1 MHEGGRLLAMISLDE
16 ALALVAESLA
26 PLPPIGLETRL
37 ALGGRLAAP
46 IVARIAL
53 PSSDDAAM
61 DGWAVRAEQ
70 VAVASREE
78 PAWLEAPR
86 EARPI
91 ATGDPIP
98 AGADAVV
105 PLELARQEGSRVGV
119 LLPVAKGAN
128 IRRAGEDV
136 AAGSELVPAGALV
149 DATVALAAAALG
161 EAALPIRPRLR
172 AAVLPVGSHVAS
184 GRPDAA
190 GIAIHAALGGMN
202 VSSTLLDH
210 AAGGAA
216 EVAELI
222 RASCREADLLITV
235 GAASVGANDVVPAAL
250 ASLEATKIFHGV
262 SIKPGKPVG
271 LWRLGDGA
279 IVVLPGSPSAALACF
294 DTIGRAAC
302 ARLVGGPPPALLHAA
317 AGRAIGRRKG
327 KTGLLRGR
335 LASTPS
341 GLRFHASPKQGPS
354 QVSAVAGTNALAVIP
369 PQVESIPAGGALRV
383 LALGEIP
390 AETIEP
396 RAVAICG
403 LSGAGKTWLVERL
416 VERLT
421 AKGVRVA
428 TVKHDAHGFDPD
440 PPGKDTARHRAAGA
454 VSTILVGP
462 SRAALVHEGALE
474 LREAVR
480 RCAIDADLVLVE
492 GFKADRTLPKIEIA
506 ARGRE
511 RVHAAPL
518 LALVT
523 DADHR
528 DAGVPVFG
536 TSEAE
541 LDALC
546 AIVSDA

>member
-1 MHEGGRLLAMISLDE
+1 MIAFDE

-26 PLPPIGLETRL
+26 PLPPIRLEPRL
-37 ALGGRLAAP
+37 ALGCRLAAP
-46 IVARIAL
+46 LLARIAL
-53 PSSDDAAM
+53 PPCDDSAM

-70 VAVASREE
+70 VAGASRES
-78 PAWLEAPR
+78 PTWLAAPL

-98 AGADAVV
+98 EGADAVV
-105 PLELARQEGSRVGV
+105 PLELARQEWSRVGV

-136 AAGSELVPAGALV
+136 AAGSEVVPAGALV

-161 EAALPIRPRLR
+161 EEALPVRPRLR
-172 AAVLPVGSHVAS
+172 AAVLPVGSHAAS
-184 GRPDAA
+184 GRPDST

-202 VSSTLLDH
+202 VASTLLEPTMGD
-210 AAGGAA
+210 AAA
-216 EVAELI
+216 VAERI
-222 RASCREADLLITV
+222 RSSSRGADVLVTV
-235 GAASVGANDVVPAAL
+235 GAASVGEDDVVPAAL
-250 ASLEATKIFHGV
+250 ASLEATRIFHGV

-271 LWRLGDGA
+271 LWRLGDTA

-294 DTIGRAAC
+294 DTVGRTVC
-302 ARLVGGPPPALLHAA
+302 ATLAGGPPPAPIHAA
-317 AGRAIGRRKG
+317 AGRPIERRKG

-335 LASTPS
+335 LVSTAM
-341 GLRFHASPKQGPS
+341 GLRFFASPKQGPS
-354 QVSAVAGTNALAVIP
+354 QVSAVAGTNALAMIP
-369 PQVESIPAGGALRV
+369 PQVESIPAGGPLRV

-390 AETIEP
+390 AEAIEP

-403 LSGAGKTWLVERL
+403 LSGAGKTWLVVSL

-440 PPGKDTARHRAAGA
+440 PPGKDTARQRAAGA

-462 SRAALVHEGALE
+462 SRTALVHEGALG
-474 LREAVR
+474 LHEAIR
-480 RCAIDADLVLVE
+480 RYAIDADVVLVE

-523 DADHR
+523 DDDHT
-528 DAGVPVFG
+528 DEGVPVFG
-536 TSEAE
+536 TTEAD

-546 AIVSDA
+546 AIVLEA